1 MSKWL
6 VTGGAGFIG
15 TNLVLRLLLDGNE
28 VIVIDD
34 LSREGSIQNWALLQM
49 QSNCDLHRLDVADQA
64 SIYGLLSSI
73 SDLDYIVHLAGQV
86 SLLHSIEDPL
96 ADFASN
102 AAGTIY
108 LLEAVRKH
116 HPSSR
121 LIFSSTNKVY
131 GDLSDQRIVE
141 TATKYE
147 ATDFPYGMPTN
158 LKLDFHGGYGCSKG
172 AADQYVL
179 DYNRI
184 FDLDT
189 VVFRQSA
196 ICGKFQHPKADQGWA
211 SFLVKETL
219 ARRQINLNGRGLQV
233 RDLLDVE
240 DLVDL
245 IITVMQSKNLKSRV
259 YNVGGGVERSLSL
272 MELFTELE
280 SRGFHPSYSFG
291 KERPSDQKVFVAD
304 IRPLLLDFKWRPMF
318 SLQQIIDRLIKEES
332 KLAGDQH

>member
-15 TNLVLRLLLDGNE
+15 TNLVLKLLSNGDD
-28 VIVIDD
+28 VVVIDD
-34 LSREGSIQNWALLQM
+34 LSREGSQENWALLQK
-49 QSNCDLHRLDVADQA
+49 QSNCKLYCQDISNRESMDGVLG
-64 SIYGLLSSI
+64 SIHGLE
-73 SDLDYIVHLAGQV
+73 YTVHLAGQV
-86 SLLHSIEDPL
+86 SLLRSIEDPIG
-96 ADFASN
+96 DFKSN
-102 AAGTIY
+102 AAGTVF
-108 LLEAVRKH
+108 LLDAVRKY

-121 LIFSSTNKVY
+121 FIFSSTNKVY

-141 TATKYE
+141 TETKYI
-147 ATDFPYGMPTN
+147 APDFPHGMPTN

-184 FDLDT
+184 YNLDT

-219 ARRQINLNGRGLQV
+219 ANRQIKLNGKGLQV

-245 IITVMQSKNLKSRV
+245 IIKAMKSKKLLSRV
-259 YNVGGGVERSLSL
+259 YNIGGGQERSLSL
-272 MELFTELE
+272 MELFNNLQ
-280 SRGFHPSYSFG
+280 SRGYEPSYLFG
-291 KERPSDQKVFVAD
+291 EERPSDQKVFIAD
-304 IRPLLLDFKWRPMF
+304 IRPLFSDFNWKPKF
-318 SLQQIIDRLIKEES
+318 NLEQIIDRLIQEETN
-332 KLAGDQH
+332 